1 MKIKKPNYFKDF
13 NCIADKCEDT
23 CCAGWG
29 IVIDDKS
36 YEKYMNLESDF
47 GRFLRSKI
55 VEDEGDKVFL
65 LNGDRCSFLNENNLC
80 EIYNNI
86 GEEGLCYTCRQY
98 PRYLEEFG
106 SLREIGISLS
116 CPEACRIILN
126 QKEKVSFELEEVE
139 EEISNYNDINA
150 NLYINLM
157 QIRKIVLSIIQD
169 RSIDIDIRGSIVLR
183 FIDEVQEKI
192 DSNEISSIKDITNK
206 YLDKDYINEVIEN
219 INKFKGKKDIKYTN
233 MKGILDTFK
242 NLKHIKP
249 NDLLGIDDVLRYFF
263 QSKEDKELYFK
274 NYNDFNNYYKENEY
288 KFEQILVYYVYRYFL
303 KSVFDYD
310 AIGKIKFA
318 IVSYIMIKE
327 LSAIRFLENREFID
341 SDLVDIAHTYS
352 KDIEHLEENVEKL
365 QELFETE
372 EFFELD
378 EILYVLLAHYK

>member
-1 MKIKKPNYFKDF
+1 MKIRKPDYFKYF

-36 YEKYMNLESDF
+36 YEKYINLESDF
-47 GRFLRSKI
+47 GDVLRSKI
-55 VEDEGDKVFL
+55 VGDEGDKVFL
-65 LNGDRCSFLNENNLC
+65 LNGDRCSFLNEDNLC

-86 GEEGLCYTCRQY
+86 GEDGLCYTCRQY

-126 QKEKVSFELEEVE
+126 QKEKVRFELEEVE
-139 EEISNYNDINA
+139 EEVSSYNDINA

-169 RSIDIDIRGSIVLR
+169 RSINIDIRGSIVLL
-183 FIDEVQEKI
+183 FINEVQEKI

-219 INKFKGKKDIKYTN
+219 INKYKSKKDIKYTN
-233 MKGILDTFK
+233 MKNILNTFK

-249 NDLLGIDDVLRYFF
+249 NDILGIDDVLRYFF
-263 QSKEDKELYFK
+263 QSVNDRELYFK
-274 NYNDFNNYYKENEY
+274 NYNDFNEYYKDNEY
-288 KFEQILVYYVYRYFL
+288 KFEQILVYYIYRYFL

-341 SDLVDIAHTYS
+341 SDLVYIAHTYS

-372 EFFELD
+372 EFFALD

>member
-1 MKIKKPNYFKDF
+1 MKIRKPDYFKYF

-36 YEKYMNLESDF
+36 YEKYMNLESAF
-47 GRFLRSKI
+47 GDVLRSKI

-65 LNGDRCSFLNENNLC
+65 LNGDRCSFLNEDNLC

-86 GEEGLCYTCRQY
+86 GEDGLCYTCRQY

-139 EEISNYNDINA
+139 EEVSSYNDINA

-169 RSIDIDIRGSIVLR
+169 RSINIDIRGSIVLL
-183 FIDEVQEKI
+183 FINEVQEKI

-219 INKFKGKKDIKYTN
+219 INKYKSKKDIKYTN
-233 MKGILDTFK
+233 MKNILNTFK

-249 NDLLGIDDVLRYFF
+249 NDILGIDDVLRYFF
-263 QSKEDKELYFK
+263 QSVNDRELYFK
-274 NYNDFNNYYKENEY
+274 NYNDFNEYYKDNEY
-288 KFEQILVYYVYRYFL
+288 KFEQILVYYIYRYFL

-327 LSAIRFLENREFID
+327 LSAMRFLENREFID
-341 SDLVDIAHTYS
+341 SDLVYIAHTYS

-372 EFFELD
+372 EFFALD

>member
-1 MKIKKPNYFKDF
+1 MKIRKPDYFKYF

-36 YEKYMNLESDF
+36 YEKYMNLESAF
-47 GRFLRSKI
+47 GDVLRSKI

-65 LNGDRCSFLNENNLC
+65 LNGDRCSFLNEDNLC

-86 GEEGLCYTCRQY
+86 GEDGLCYTCRQY

-126 QKEKVSFELEEVE
+126 QKEKVRFELEEVE
-139 EEISNYNDINA
+139 EEVSSYNDINA

-169 RSIDIDIRGSIVLR
+169 RSINIDIRGSIVLL
-183 FIDEVQEKI
+183 FINEVQEKI

-219 INKFKGKKDIKYTN
+219 INKYKSKKDIKYTN
-233 MKGILDTFK
+233 MKNILNTFK

-249 NDLLGIDDVLRYFF
+249 NDILGIDDVLRYFF
-263 QSKEDKELYFK
+263 QSVNDRELYFK
-274 NYNDFNNYYKENEY
+274 NYNDFNEYYKDNEY
-288 KFEQILVYYVYRYFL
+288 KFEQILVYYIYRYFL

-341 SDLVDIAHTYS
+341 SDLVYIAHTYS

-372 EFFELD
+372 EFFALD

>member
-1 MKIKKPNYFKDF
+1 MKIRKPDYFKYF

-36 YEKYMNLESDF
+36 YEKYMNLESAF
-47 GRFLRSKI
+47 GDVLRSKI

-65 LNGDRCSFLNENNLC
+65 LNGDRCSFLNEDNLC

-86 GEEGLCYTCRQY
+86 GEDGLCYTCRQY

-126 QKEKVSFELEEVE
+126 QKEKVRFELEEVE
-139 EEISNYNDINA
+139 EEVSSYNDINA

-169 RSIDIDIRGSIVLR
+169 RSINIDIRGSIVLR

-219 INKFKGKKDIKYTN
+219 INKYKSKKDIKYTN
-233 MKGILDTFK
+233 MKNILNTFK

-249 NDLLGIDDVLRYFF
+249 NDILGIDDVLRYFF
-263 QSKEDKELYFK
+263 QSVNDRELYFK
-274 NYNDFNNYYKENEY
+274 NYNDFNEYYKDNEY
-288 KFEQILVYYVYRYFL
+288 KFEQILVYYIYRYFL

-341 SDLVDIAHTYS
+341 SDLVYIAHTYS

-372 EFFELD
+372 EFFALD

>member
-1 MKIKKPNYFKDF
+1 MKVRKPDYFKDF

-47 GRFLRSKI
+47 GDILRSKI
-55 VEDEGDKVFL
+55 VEDEGDNVFL

-139 EEISNYNDINA
+139 EEVSSYNDINP

-219 INKFKGKKDIKYTN
+219 INKYKGEKDIKYTN
-233 MKGILDTFK
+233 MKNILNTFK
-242 NLKHIKP
+242 DLKHIKP
-249 NDLLGIDDVLRYFF
+249 NDILGIDDVLRYFF
-263 QSKEDKELYFK
+263 QSVDDRELYFK
-274 NYNDFNNYYKENEY
+274 NYNDFNEYYKDNEY
-288 KFEQILVYYVYRYFL
+288 KFEQILVYYIYRYFL
-303 KSVFDYD
+303 KAVFDYD
-310 AIGKIKFA
+310 AIGKIKFS

-327 LSAIRFLENREFID
+327 LSAIRFLENKKFID

-372 EFFELD
+372 EFFALD

>member
-1 MKIKKPNYFKDF
+1 MKVRKPDYFKYF

-36 YEKYMNLESDF
+36 YEKYINLDSDF
-47 GRFLRSKI
+47 GNVLRSKI

-80 EIYNNI
+80 DIYNNI
-86 GEEGLCYTCRQY
+86 GEDGLCYTCRQY

-106 SLREIGISLS
+106 SLREVGISLS

-126 QKEKVSFELEEVE
+126 HKEKVNFELEEIE
-139 EEISNYNDINA
+139 EEISSYNDINA
-150 NLYINLM
+150 NLYLNLM
-157 QIRKIVLSIIQD
+157 QIRKIILSIIQD
-169 RSIDIDIRGSIVLR
+169 RSIDIDIRSSILLI
-183 FIDEVQEKI
+183 FIGEVQEKI
-192 DSNEISSIKDITNK
+192 DSNEINSIKDVINK
-206 YLDKDYINEVIEN
+206 YLNKDYISKVIKN
-219 INKFKGKKDIKYTN
+219 IDKYKSKKDIKYVN
-233 MKGILDTFK
+233 IKSILNTFK
-242 NLKHIKP
+242 DLKHIKT
-249 NDLLGIDDVLRYFF
+249 NDILGIDDILRYFF

-274 NYNDFNNYYKENEY
+274 NYNSFNDYYKDNEY
-288 KFEQILVYYVYRYFL
+288 KFEQILVYYIYRYFL

-318 IVSYIMIKE
+318 IVSYVMIKE
-327 LSAIRFLENREFID
+327 LSSIRFLENKEFRD
-341 SDLVDIAHTYS
+341 DDLVDIAHTYS

-372 EFFELD
+372 EFFDLNEV
-378 EILYVLLAHYK
+378 LYVLLANYE

>member
-1 MKIKKPNYFKDF
+1 MKIRKPDYFKYF

-36 YEKYMNLESDF
+36 YEKYINLESDF
-47 GRFLRSKI
+47 GDVLRSKI

-65 LNGDRCSFLNENNLC
+65 LNGDRCSFLNEDNLC

-86 GEEGLCYTCRQY
+86 GEDGLCYTCRQY

-126 QKEKVSFELEEVE
+126 QKEKVRFELEEVE
-139 EEISNYNDINA
+139 EEVSSYNDINA

-169 RSIDIDIRGSIVLR
+169 RSINIDIRGSIVLL
-183 FIDEVQEKI
+183 FINEVQEKI

-219 INKFKGKKDIKYTN
+219 INKYKSKKDIKYTN
-233 MKGILDTFK
+233 MKNILNTFK

-249 NDLLGIDDVLRYFF
+249 NDILGIDDVLRYFF
-263 QSKEDKELYFK
+263 QSVNDRELYFK
-274 NYNDFNNYYKENEY
+274 NYNDFNEYYKDNEY
-288 KFEQILVYYVYRYFL
+288 KFEQILVYYIYRYFL

-341 SDLVDIAHTYS
+341 SDLVYIAHTYS

-372 EFFELD
+372 EFFALD

>member
-1 MKIKKPNYFKDF
+1 MKIRKPNYFKDF

-55 VEDEGDKVFL
+55 VEDEGDNVFL

-86 GEEGLCYTCRQY
+86 GEGGLCYTCRQY

-139 EEISNYNDINA
+139 EEVSSYNDINA

-169 RSIDIDIRGSIVLR
+169 RSIDIDIRGSVVLL
-183 FIDEVQEKI
+183 FINEVQEKI
-192 DSNEISSIKDITNK
+192 DSNEINSIKDITNK
-206 YLDKDYINEVIEN
+206 YLEKDYINDIIEN
-219 INKFKGKKDIKYTN
+219 INKYKGKKYIKYTN
-233 MKGILDTFK
+233 MKGILNTFK

-249 NDLLGIDDVLRYFF
+249 NDILGIDDVLRYFF
-263 QSKEDKELYFK
+263 QTVNDRELYFK
-274 NYNDFNNYYKENEY
+274 NYNDFNEYYKDNEY
-288 KFEQILVYYVYRYFL
+288 KFEQILVYYIYRYFL

-372 EFFELD
+372 EFFALD

>member
-1 MKIKKPNYFKDF
+1 MKIRKPDYFKYF

-36 YEKYMNLESDF
+36 YEKYMNLESAF
-47 GRFLRSKI
+47 GDVLRSKI

-65 LNGDRCSFLNENNLC
+65 LNGDRCSFLNEDNLC

-86 GEEGLCYTCRQY
+86 GEDGLCYTCRQY

-139 EEISNYNDINA
+139 EEVSSYNDINA

-169 RSIDIDIRGSIVLR
+169 RSIDIDIRGSIVLL
-183 FIDEVQEKI
+183 FINEVQEKI

-219 INKFKGKKDIKYTN
+219 INKYKSKKDIKYTN
-233 MKGILDTFK
+233 MKNILNTFK

-249 NDLLGIDDVLRYFF
+249 NDILGIDDVLRYFF
-263 QSKEDKELYFK
+263 QSVNDRELYFK
-274 NYNDFNNYYKENEY
+274 NYNDFNEYYKDNEY
-288 KFEQILVYYVYRYFL
+288 KFEQILVYYIYRYFL

-341 SDLVDIAHTYS
+341 SDLVYIAHTYS

-372 EFFELD
+372 EFFALD

>member
-1 MKIKKPNYFKDF
+1 MKIRKPDYFKYF

-36 YEKYMNLESDF
+36 YEKYMNLESAF
-47 GRFLRSKI
+47 GDVLRSKI

-65 LNGDRCSFLNENNLC
+65 LNGDRCSFLNEDNLC

-86 GEEGLCYTCRQY
+86 GEDGLCYTCRQY

-126 QKEKVSFELEEVE
+126 QKEKVRFELEEVE
-139 EEISNYNDINA
+139 EEVSSYNDINA

-169 RSIDIDIRGSIVLR
+169 RSINIDIRGSIVLL
-183 FIDEVQEKI
+183 FINEVQEKI

-219 INKFKGKKDIKYTN
+219 INKYKSKKDIKYTN
-233 MKGILDTFK
+233 MKNILNTFK

-249 NDLLGIDDVLRYFF
+249 NDILGIDDVLRYFF
-263 QSKEDKELYFK
+263 QSVNDRELYFK
-274 NYNDFNNYYKENEY
+274 NYNDFNEYYKDNEY
-288 KFEQILVYYVYRYFL
+288 KFEQILVYYIYRYFL

-341 SDLVDIAHTYS
+341 SDLVYIAHTYS

-372 EFFELD
+372 EFFALY